1 MAEDKSIKA
10 GEYVLGTLSAAER
23 AVFERQLRRDP
34 DLAVAVEVWERRLG
48 PLAAEVEPVDPPADL
63 WARIEAATASPI
75 PPRAA
80 VREKGESLLDRV
92 AFWRWTSLAAG
103 AAAAGLAVALAIAI
117 IPRGGSP
124 EGRFVAA
131 LQSGGEAPP
140 VVVTVDLARDSLA
153 VRSLA
158 ATAPAERSYEVWYI
172 GEGESPRSLG
182 VLDEVGAVITASLS
196 GIAGFRAEGAVFAIT
211 DEPEGGSPTGGPT
224 GPIVYSGPLV
234 QQSL

>member
-1 MAEDKSIKA
+1 
-10 GEYVLGTLSAAER
+10 
-23 AVFERQLRRDP
+23 
-34 DLAVAVEVWERRLG
+34 
-48 PLAAEVEPVDPPADL
+48 
-63 WARIEAATASPI
+63 
-75 PPRAA
+75 
-80 VREKGESLLDRV
+80 
-92 AFWRWTSLAAG
+92 
-103 AAAAGLAVALAIAI
+103 AAGLAVALAIAV

-182 VLDEVGAVITASLS
+182 VLDEVGALITASLS

-224 GPIVYSGPLV
+224 GP
-234 QQSL
+234 